1 MMMMMMMGVHTECGL
16 HLSVNRNLEN
26 NKHTWLNIIE
36 YDIYY
41 AIHSSRAIWYFSW
54 VSINTFSAATFTEM
68 LLLIASLPIIL
79 TPRIWTMPS
88 FWRFILMANS
98 DVWTRFKSPKT
109 ASQAVFR
116 PFEYRFNVHIRTEF
130 LSQIS
135 ITSDL
140 RLWVFSWS
148 SWYFFC
154 NRIIRT

>member
-1 MMMMMMMGVHTECGL
+1 MGKKWWRKLFLMMMMMMGVRTECGL

-98 DVWTRFKSPKT
+98 DVWTRFKSLQT
-109 ASQAVFR
+109 
-116 PFEYRFNVHIRTEF
+116 NVQKQPVK
-130 LSQIS
+130 LSFAPLS
-135 ITSDL
+135 IALMST
-140 RLWVFSWS
+140 
-148 SWYFFC
+148 
-154 NRIIRT
+154 

>member
-1 MMMMMMMGVHTECGL
+1 MGKKWWRKLFLMMMMMMMMGVHTECGL

-98 DVWTRFKSPKT
+98 DVWTRFKSLQT
-109 ASQAVFR
+109 
-116 PFEYRFNVHIRTEF
+116 NVQKQPVK
-130 LSQIS
+130 LSFAPLS
-135 ITSDL
+135 IALMST
-140 RLWVFSWS
+140 
-148 SWYFFC
+148 
-154 NRIIRT
+154 

>member
-1 MMMMMMMGVHTECGL
+1 MGKKWWRKLFLMMMMMMGVHTECGL

-36 YDIYY
+36 YYIYY

-98 DVWTRFKSPKT
+98 DVWTRFKSLQT
-109 ASQAVFR
+109 
-116 PFEYRFNVHIRTEF
+116 NVQKQPVK
-130 LSQIS
+130 LSFAPLS
-135 ITSDL
+135 IALMST
-140 RLWVFSWS
+140 
-148 SWYFFC
+148 
-154 NRIIRT
+154 